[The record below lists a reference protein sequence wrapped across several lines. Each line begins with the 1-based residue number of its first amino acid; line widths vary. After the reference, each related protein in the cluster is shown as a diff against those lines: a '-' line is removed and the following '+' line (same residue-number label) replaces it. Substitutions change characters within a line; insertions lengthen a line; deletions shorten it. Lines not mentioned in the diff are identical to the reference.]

1 MDTTDSTD
9 PSPRRRISQRNA
21 QFEQRCQR
29 FVEVAEELFLDHG
42 FAGTSVN
49 KVVAIAGGSLATLY
63 AEFRN
68 KDELFEAVMKRRAA
82 RLFAAMVTPGTE
94 DGLPAILESMARRML
109 DHMLSDE
116 ALAVYRLVITEG
128 PRFPAV
134 RNAVMQNGWNPF
146 LENLSRQFR
155 DLSDKYGWKLND
167 SRVAAELF
175 LTLVQGQVRTLAAW
189 GFAERFGP
197 EQRAN
202 HARTAIEQF
211 LKVYPANATA

>member
-1 MDTTDSTD
+1 MSTPDTPETST
-9 PSPRRRISQRNA
+9 PPRRISQRNA

-29 FVEVAEELFLDHG
+29 FVEVAEELFLNHG

-82 RLFAAMVTPGTE
+82 RLFATMEVPE
-94 DGLPAILESMARRML
+94 PAADLHTILENMARRML

-116 ALAVYRLVITEG
+116 SLSVYRLVVTEG

-134 RNAVMQNGWNPF
+134 RNAVLQNGWEPF
-146 LENLSRQFR
+146 LANLAKQFT
-155 DLSDKYGWKLND
+155 DLSAVHRWPLQDP
-167 SRVAAELF
+167 RATAELF
-175 LTLVQGQVRTLAAW
+175 LTLAQGQVRQLAAW
-189 GFAERFGP
+189 GFPERFGDK
-197 EQRAN
+197 ERADQS
-202 HARTAIEQF
+202 ARAAEHL
-211 LKVYPANATA
+211 LKLYPQAGK

>member
-1 MDTTDSTD
+1 MDA
-9 PSPRRRISQRNA
+9 PHQPQKAPRRTSQRHA

-29 FVEVAEELFLDHG
+29 FVEVAEELFLTHG

-82 RLFAAMVTPGTE
+82 RLFSTLLDQGVEADLAATLE
-94 DGLPAILESMARRML
+94 DMARRML

-116 ALAVYRLVITEG
+116 ALAVYRLVTTEG

-134 RNAVMQNGWNPF
+134 RNAVLHNGWDPF
-146 LENLSRQFR
+146 LNNLAQQFKNLSEA
-155 DLSDKYGWKLND
+155 KGWPLGTP
-167 SRVAAELF
+167 RIAAELF

-189 GFAERFGP
+189 GFTDRFTADA
-197 EQRAN
+197 RAQ
-202 HARTAIEQF
+202 HARTAVDQF
-211 LKVYPANATA
+211 LKVFPPT

>member
-1 MDTTDSTD
+1 MDTTESTD
-9 PSPRRRISQRNA
+9 QSPRRRASQRKA

-29 FVEVAEELFLDHG
+29 FVEVAEELFLSHG

-94 DGLPAILESMARRML
+94 GGLQAILDSMARRML

-116 ALAVYRLVITEG
+116 ALSVYRLVITEG

-134 RNAVMQNGWNPF
+134 RNAVLQNGWDPF
-146 LENLSRQFR
+146 LNNLASQFKELADR
-155 DLSDKYGWKLND
+155 YGWAVAD
-167 SRVAAELF
+167 TRVAAELF
-175 LTLVQGQVRTLAAW
+175 LTLVQGQTRTLAAW
-189 GFAERFGP
+189 GFADRFTP
-197 EQRAN
+197 EQRA
-202 HARTAIEQF
+202 ADAKRAVQQF
-211 LKVYPANATA
+211 LKVYPLTA

>member
-1 MDTTDSTD
+1 MDSSTTTEP
-9 PSPRRRISQRNA
+9 PSRRRVSQRNA

-29 FVEVAEELFLDHG
+29 FVEVAEELFLNHG

-82 RLFAAMVTPGTE
+82 RLFAAMVTPGSE
-94 DGLPAILESMARRML
+94 QALPDVLEGMARRML

-116 ALAVYRLVITEG
+116 ALSLYRLVVTEG

-134 RNAVMQNGWNPF
+134 RNAVLHSGWEPF
-146 LENLSRQFR
+146 LENLSRQFDGLATR
-155 DLSDKYGWKLND
+155 YAWTVSD
-167 SRVAAELF
+167 SRATAELF
-175 LTLVQGQVRTLAAW
+175 LTLVQGQVRSLAAW
-189 GFAERFGP
+189 GFVDRFT
-197 EQRAN
+197 ETHRTD
-202 HARTAIEQF
+202 HARKTAQQF
-211 LKVYPANATA
+211 LKVYPTA

>member
-1 MDTTDSTD
+1 MEQAETTEN
-9 PSPRRRISQRNA
+9 SPRRRVSQRNA

-82 RLFAAMVTPGTE
+82 RLFAAMVAPGTE
-94 DGLPAILESMARRML
+94 AQLGDILESMARRML
-109 DHMLSDE
+109 DHMLSSE

-134 RNAVMQNGWNPF
+134 RNAVLQNGWDPF
-146 LENLSRQFR
+146 LDNLSRQFKE
-155 DLSDKYGWKLND
+155 LSEKHGWQVPET
-167 SRVAAELF
+167 RVAAELF

-189 GFAERFGP
+189 GFVDRYGP
-197 EQRAN
+197 EQRAA

-211 LKVYPANATA
+211 LKVYPPK